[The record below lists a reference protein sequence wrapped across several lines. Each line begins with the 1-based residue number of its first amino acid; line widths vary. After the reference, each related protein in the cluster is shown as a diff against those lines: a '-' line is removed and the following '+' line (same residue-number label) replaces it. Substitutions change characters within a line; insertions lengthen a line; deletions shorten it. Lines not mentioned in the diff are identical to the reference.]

1 MANKEELAKLI
12 TVEAGKV
19 LRESRGEVDYG
30 ASFISWNAEEAKRI
44 EGEVL
49 SSLVPGRRTLLVSQ
63 PVGVAALVTP
73 WNFPVAM
80 ITRKAGP
87 ALAAGCAVVVK
98 PSEETPFS
106 ALAIA
111 ELAHEAGIPPGVFNV
126 VTSSRDSTPSVGTTL
141 ASSDLVR
148 KLSFT
153 GSTTV
158 GKLLMAQ
165 CASTVKKVSLEL
177 GGNAPLLIFNSADI
191 DQAVAGAMASK
202 FRNTGQTCICTNRIL
217 VQRGVHDEFVEKLVS
232 AVSKLVQGNP
242 FDESSQ
248 QGPLINEAAAQKV
261 ENHVNDA
268 VEKGAELLVG
278 GARAEELGSLFFR
291 PSVAV
296 GVSGEMRVTCE
307 ETFGPLAAVMT
318 CISAVLM
325 MRKRELRWQMQHPLA

>member
-158 GKLLMAQ
+158 GK
-165 CASTVKKVSLEL
+165 VSML
-177 GGNAPLLIFNSADI
+177 
-191 DQAVAGAMASK
+191 
-202 FRNTGQTCICTNRIL
+202 
-217 VQRGVHDEFVEKLVS
+217 
-232 AVSKLVQGNP
+232 
-242 FDESSQ
+242 
-248 QGPLINEAAAQKV
+248 
-261 ENHVNDA
+261 
-268 VEKGAELLVG
+268 
-278 GARAEELGSLFFR
+278 LFFLFR
-291 PSVAV
+291 
-296 GVSGEMRVTCE
+296 
-307 ETFGPLAAVMT
+307 
-318 CISAVLM
+318 
-325 MRKRELRWQMQHPLA
+325 